1 MGRDRLYLNAFS
13 PYLHELPWREE
24 PIFLCGGGNRVWAAV
39 YDLNSQTFVGDHYNG
54 ILRYEDSCT
63 PYNKAL
69 TDEGDGA
76 RWLSSV

>member
-1 MGRDRLYLNAFS
+1 MGR
-13 PYLHELPWREE
+13 
-24 PIFLCGGGNRVWAAV
+24 GGGNRVWAAV
-39 YDLNSQTFVGDHYNG
+39 YDLNSQTFVEDHYNG